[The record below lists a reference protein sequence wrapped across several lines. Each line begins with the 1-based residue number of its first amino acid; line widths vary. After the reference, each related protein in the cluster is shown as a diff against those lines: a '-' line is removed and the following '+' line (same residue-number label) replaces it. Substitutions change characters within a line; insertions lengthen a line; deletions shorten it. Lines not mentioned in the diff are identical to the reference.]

1 MSKNNSIL
9 VLNESDF
16 EINTKLDT
24 IIDLL
29 NKQLLNQQ
37 KQIDEYRKELENKDI
52 KIERLKEIISEFKLS
67 PSDTNNKIKY
77 NQLIRKKIT
86 FPFNPLLS
94 RDYLFTNKLTT

>member
-9 VLNESDF
+9 VVNESDF
-16 EINTKLDT
+16 EINSKLDT

-37 KQIDEYRKELENKDI
+37 KEINE
-52 KIERLKEIISEFKLS
+52 LKEQLEIKDKKIDRLDRIISDFRMTKTE
-67 PSDTNNKIKY
+67 NIIKQ
-77 NQLIRKKIT
+77 NQLIRKKIN

-94 RDYLFTNKLTT
+94 RDYLFSNKLMF

>member
-77 NQLIRKKIT
+77 NQLIRKK
-86 FPFNPLLS
+86 
-94 RDYLFTNKLTT
+94 

>member
-37 KQIDEYRKELENKDI
+37 KQIDEYRKELEIKDT

-86 FPFNPLLS
+86 FPFNSLLS
-94 RDYLFTNKLTT
+94 RDYLFTNKLTA